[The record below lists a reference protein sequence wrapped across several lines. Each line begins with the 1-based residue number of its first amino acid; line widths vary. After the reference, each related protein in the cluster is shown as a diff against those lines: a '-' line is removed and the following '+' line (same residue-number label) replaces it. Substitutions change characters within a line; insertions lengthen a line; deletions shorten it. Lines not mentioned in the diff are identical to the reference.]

1 MLLQAAAS
9 RPRDYGNLGFPPIFT
24 LVTRLL
30 VVVSKARRREDF
42 GCYTSNNFAAGL
54 GPPLLSGRYQNCNV
68 TYKPRQFNVTVE
80 IDSPQLIML

>member
-54 GPPLLSGRYQNCNV
+54 GPPLLLDPEATLRPKRWKERNEMFSFLG
-68 TYKPRQFNVTVE
+68 
-80 IDSPQLIML
+80 